1 MSPEYL
7 MKGRFS
13 EKSDVFSFGVLLLE
27 IVSGRRNSSFYDNE
41 HSLSLIG
48 FVCLSASLPEIYLLQ
63 NSFPFL
69 ILLNLQT
76 LTCMIVSTFG
86 RLGNCGM
93 KVTLQLWSILQ
104 YQIHVF
110 RWRYSDAYRLV
121 CCVCKNWRKTD
132 RQCLPSLPC

>member
-27 IVSGRRNSSFYDNE
+27 IVSGRKNSSFYDNE

-48 FVCLSASLPEIYLLQ
+48 FVCLAASLPEIYLQ
-63 NSFPFL
+63 SSFQFL

-76 LTCMIVSTFG
+76 LTWMDFYIF

>member
-48 FVCLSASLPEIYLLQ
+48 FVCLSGTLPDIYLES
-63 NSFPFL
+63 SFQFL

-76 LTCMIVSTFG
+76 LTCMIVSTISG
-86 RLGNCGM
+86 LET
-93 KVTLQLWSILQ
+93 VE
-104 YQIHVF
+104 
-110 RWRYSDAYRLV
+110 
-121 CCVCKNWRKTD
+121 
-132 RQCLPSLPC
+132 